1 MKLVKDAILGGFSFL
16 GLPRDRAVILMYHSI
31 DDRPDHFNSVAPDTF
46 ARQMSYLSAQKLN
59 VIQLS
64 ELVRR
69 LCEKLPLRG
78 SVVIT
83 FDDGYRNNLT
93 NALPVLRQQGFP
105 ATIFVVTDLIDK
117 TDENGLERLSRQEL
131 QALEAS
137 GLVDIEPHTKSHP
150 RLSKLDAGAARE
162 EIAGSKVK
170 LEEMLGKKATL
181 FAYPYG
187 DYGETTPRLVR
198 ECGYAA
204 AVTVEEG
211 TVRTGVDP
219 FRLPRVSIDKT
230 TSLVQ
235 FKAKVSTAIDA
246 YEGFKR
252 AFGL

>member
-1 MKLVKDAILGGFSFL
+1 MKLLKDAILGGFSFL
-16 GLPRDRAVILMYHSI
+16 GLPCDRAVILMYHSI

-59 VIQLS
+59 VFQLS

-93 NALPVLRQQGFP
+93 NALPVLRQHGFP

-137 GLVDIEPHTKSHP
+137 GLVDIEPHTKTHP
-150 RLSKLDAGAARE
+150 RLAGIDTDIARG
-162 EIAGSKVK
+162 EIG
-170 LEEMLGKKATL
+170 
-181 FAYPYG
+181 
-187 DYGETTPRLVR
+187 
-198 ECGYAA
+198 
-204 AVTVEEG
+204 
-211 TVRTGVDP
+211 
-219 FRLPRVSIDKT
+219 
-230 TSLVQ
+230 
-235 FKAKVSTAIDA
+235 
-246 YEGFKR
+246 R
-252 AFGL
+252 AHV